1 MSLRIAFFGQAA
13 FGKDVYERLVAQG
26 HEIVGVYTPP
36 EGKRPDP
43 LAEAARARGDT
54 LVQAKRFR
62 RKHGEAFEP
71 IPELL
76 AGYQALGAELN
87 VLAFVTAILPA
98 EIVEHPEHGS
108 LCFHPSLLPK
118 FRGGNALAWQ
128 IIAGETE
135 SGVTVFRPDAG
146 VDTGPIVVQK
156 SGVAIEPGDTAGSL
170 YFKKLYPLGVEAL
183 AEAVDAVAGGTAE
196 FVSQDETHASHQGL
210 LRDADARL
218 DWSQPAAELDRLARG
233 CDPQPGAWAERVGE
247 VVRLY
252 DVLLEP
258 GPSDDVPG
266 SVLGFAEGAVRIAA
280 LGGCLRVG
288 RLKLGEGRKLVAAE
302 AGLTLG
308 ERLC

>member
-62 RKHGEAFEP
+62 RKHGDAFEP

-87 VLAFVTAILPA
+87 VMAFVTAILPA

-210 LRDADARL
+210 LSDADARL

>member
-62 RKHGEAFEP
+62 RKRGEAFEP

-302 AGLTLG
+302 AGLALG